1 MKSISRVRPLATP
14 WTVAYQAPP
23 STGFPRQ
30 ECWSGVPLP
39 SPGLA
44 WWTPI
49 PSHSYSADLGLWLWC
64 PCSQDTCC
72 PLAVSTPTGSIPA
85 VSPHQLFGI
94 RFIYLFNRCSSQPM
108 MCQHSPGT
116 EMTEVKKYIMILVLG
131 ELIFKWRKQKVK
143 KINRWNLPCV
153 RRWWVTWRKI
163 KLGTALL
170 AVHFHLSHTGLG
182 VGWTQ
187 HFSGNLFSHIGSL
200 LALLNGT
207 HSSTLAWKIPWM
219 EEPRRLQSMGS
230 LRVGHNWATSLSLFT
245 FMNWRRKWQ
254 PTPVFLPGESQGW
267 GSLVGCHL
275 WGCTESDTTEV
286 T

>member
-1 MKSISRVRPLATP
+1 MGCHFLLQCMKVKSLSRVRPLATP

-72 PLAVSTPTGSIPA
+72 PLAVSTPTGSTPA

-131 ELIFKWRKQKVK
+131 ELIFK
-143 KINRWNLPCV
+143 
-153 RRWWVTWRKI
+153 
-163 KLGTALL
+163 
-170 AVHFHLSHTGLG
+170 
-182 VGWTQ
+182 
-187 HFSGNLFSHIGSL
+187 
-200 LALLNGT
+200 
-207 HSSTLAWKIPWM
+207 
-219 EEPRRLQSMGS
+219 
-230 LRVGHNWATSLSLFT
+230 
-245 FMNWRRKWQ
+245 
-254 PTPVFLPGESQGW
+254 
-267 GSLVGCHL
+267 
-275 WGCTESDTTEV
+275 
-286 T
+286 